1 MGTVKRQVR
10 MLMLLLAG
18 WQGAGTFAWAA
29 EPLEYAV
36 KAAYLAKFAFYV
48 EWPPTAFS
56 GPTSPLLLCIVGDDP
71 FGGAI
76 DEAVAGQQ
84 VQGRAI
90 SVRRMKSVTRDS
102 GCHIAYVGSDA
113 RGENLRGGSVLVVSD
128 SPSGGGVINFVLRD
142 NKVRFTVDDEAA
154 FQNGLAISSKL
165 LSVALSVRARGAR

>member
-1 MGTVKRQVR
+1 MGTVSR
-10 MLMLLLAG
+10 MRTVVLLAAACIAVP
-18 WQGAGTFAWAA
+18 GAAAAA

-36 KAAYLAKFAFYV
+36 KAAYLAKFPFYV
-48 EWPPTAFS
+48 EWPPAAFGGTA
-56 GPTSPLLLCIVGDDP
+56 SPVVLCIVGDDP
-71 FGGAI
+71 FGATI

-90 SVRRMKSVTRDS
+90 AVRRLKTIARDS
-102 GCHIAYVGSDA
+102 GCHIAYVGAEA
-113 RGENLRGGSVLVVSD
+113 RGEALRGGAVLVVSD
-128 SPSGGGVINFVLRD
+128 SPNGGGIINFVLRD